1 MGKATE
7 NLARVTPIGLDL
19 AKTVFQFTASARK
32 ASSPSLA
39 SFGRDEFEVFRPARA
54 LRGGDGSLRFAAS
67 LGPPARG
74 ARSRGKN

>member
-39 SFGRDEFEVFRPARA
+39 SFGAR
-54 LRGGDGSLRFAAS
+54 RI
-67 LGPPARG
+67 
-74 ARSRGKN
+74 